1 VDRWTAC
8 ELPRLP
14 GRGLPVRLFDTATGD
29 VVATTTGPAARMYVC
44 GITPYDATHLG
55 HAATYVAFDLL
66 NRAWRDAG
74 LEVRYVQNVTDV
86 DDPLLVRAAATG
98 VDWQVLAKEQ
108 TDLFAQDMA
117 ALCVLPPDAYVG
129 AVEGIPL
136 VVDAVE
142 RLLAA
147 GVAYRIEGTGS
158 EPDGDVYFS
167 VLADPRFGSVANLD
181 EATMRAL
188 FAERGGDPNRPG
200 KKHPLDC
207 LLWRV
212 ERPNEPAW
220 DGASLGRGRPGWH
233 IECTAIALHHLGTA
247 FDVQGGGA
255 DLKFPHHEMGAAEGR
270 VLTGSWPYA
279 RVYAH
284 TGMVGLDGHKM
295 SKSRGNLVFVS
306 RLRAEGVEPA
316 AIRLAILGHR
326 YRENWQWTDR
336 DLVQAQARLARWRAA
351 AARPGAT
358 DAETVLA
365 GVRERMADD
374 LDAPGALRIIDAWA
388 DARLRHPNGRAH
400 DGRAH
405 DDQAHD
411 DRAHDGRSH
420 HGRPTW
426 SAYPLGP
433 QGLVPLVVDTLLGV
447 RLQPGGSGPTPA
459 ARRPDVT

>member
-1 VDRWTAC
+1 VNRWSAC
-8 ELPRLP
+8 GLPHLP
-14 GRGLPVRLFDTATGD
+14 GRGLPVRLFDTASASIVT
-29 VVATTTGPAARMYVC
+29 AATGPVARMYVC
-44 GITPYDATHLG
+44 GVTPYDATHLG

-74 LEVRYVQNVTDV
+74 LEVQYVQNVTDV
-86 DDPLLVRAAATG
+86 DDPLLERAAATG

-117 ALCVLPPDAYVG
+117 ALRVLPPEAYVG

-147 GVAYRIEGTGS
+147 GHAYRVEGLGG

-167 VLADPRFGSVANLD
+167 VHADPLFGSLAHFD
-181 EATMRAL
+181 EATMLTL
-188 FAERGGDPNRPG
+188 FAERGGDPGRPG
-200 KKHPLDC
+200 KRHPLDC

-233 IECTAIALHHLGTA
+233 IECTAIAVHHLGVG

-255 DLKFPHHEMGAAEGR
+255 DLTFPHHEMGAAEGH
-270 VLTGSWPYA
+270 VLTASWPYA

-284 TGMVGLDGHKM
+284 AGMVGLDGHKM

-316 AIRLAILGHR
+316 AIRLALLAHH
-326 YRENWQWTDR
+326 YRRDWQWTDQC
-336 DLVQAQARLARWRAA
+336 LAQAQQRLARWRAA
-351 AARPGAT
+351 AAAGPEAR
-358 DAETVLA
+358 DADTVLA
-365 GVRERMADD
+365 GVRERLADD
-374 LDAPGALRIIDAWA
+374 LDAPGALRIIDSWA
-388 DARLRHPNGRAH
+388 DTRLPHRDGQNSVGAH
-400 DGRAH
+400 
-405 DDQAHD
+405 
-411 DRAHDGRSH
+411 
-420 HGRPTW
+420 
-426 SAYPLGP
+426 
-433 QGLVPLVVDTLLGV
+433 GLVPLAIDALLGV
-447 RLQPGGSGPTPA
+447 RL
-459 ARRPDVT
+459 